1 MKRFITLLVLISVS
15 LFFVSCD
22 TINSSKDLNEKESVD
37 IGNIDVPDN
46 FNFSTIAQKMIT
58 LEVLTSEE
66 SPIADIH
73 FYICETEEDAEIP
86 EETSI
91 AHGFTDD
98 NGVYSQAITIPT
110 YLDSIYIVGFMKVIR
125 LSTENDVINFTYGGA
140 SSSRYAN
147 SGEVVKTRATDK
159 FHYLQDY
166 DVNGRPVNLDFEPL
180 SADFLQR
187 VNEVLPERKNLPNLK
202 PEFFDNV
209 NHNIEILQDCNVSVI
224 FVSEGAGYRNSL
236 GFTKYQTNNPPAS
249 IDIDSDTLNI
259 IFPHCS
265 TSGNWGGPPYAI
277 FAGDKMDIGS
287 FQAGETID
295 FFLVEN
301 GWRAN
306 SATQGV
312 SNTRKRYFTTPEYNP
327 EPSINEQVHTVLLND
342 IESSPNRFLLGFE
355 DVLRTRSGCDHDF
368 NDCVFYIVAEPINSI
383 NEVGIP
389 TVGNV
394 VNPDEDGDGV
404 PDEFDDYPNN
414 SERAFN
420 NFYPGENEK
429 ATLAFEDQW
438 PSKGDFDFNDIV
450 IDYNFLN
457 VHDPDNKLMEI
468 HASFTLK
475 AIGAKYHNGFSFEV
489 PFGMTLV
496 DTAKINADYVSIDG
510 NIVTVFDDAF
520 HLIQPTQNFVNTI
533 NAESPIS
540 PVDISFWLKLDT
552 HYEYVAGDYLPPYNP
567 FIIANTEVHDITYE
581 IHLCDYPPTSRAD
594 ETVFGTM
601 DDDSDL
607 PAGRT
612 YRTATNL
619 PWAVHLSSEWKYP
632 SENSV
637 ITDAYYYFDEWA
649 GSGGVE
655 HPDWYLY
662 NDDNVNDDY
671 LYLAQ

>member
-1 MKRFITLLVLISVS
+1 MKNIFWTLLIVTSIA
-15 LFFVSCD
+15 FFTGCD
-22 TINSSKDLNEKESVD
+22 NINSSNNDDEKQSVNIED
-37 IGNIDVPDN
+37 IEIQDD
-46 FNFSTIAQKMIT
+46 FNFSTIAT
-58 LEVLTSEE
+58 TEVLLTVLNIEDNPVE
-66 SPIADIH
+66 NVH
-73 FYICETEEDAEIP
+73 FFICEDEIAAQNP
-86 EETSI
+86 LENNIT
-91 AHGFTDD
+91 HGFTNE
-98 NGVYSQAITIPT
+98 NGVFNTFINLPTYYNSLTIVGYMNTITIDIGENNTVEFLFGGSDETRGSETITNPRA
-110 YLDSIYIVGFMKVIR
+110 GFFSYPYPYKNTGVPFNKYNTAVAP
-125 LSTENDVINFTYGGA
+125 S
-140 SSSRYAN
+140 
-147 SGEVVKTRATDK
+147 
-159 FHYLQDY
+159 
-166 DVNGRPVNLDFEPL
+166 
-180 SADFLQR
+180 FLQKLS
-187 VNEVLPERKNLPNLK
+187 EVFQEAQPLETRYPHLFEDLAEPNL
-202 PEFFDNV
+202 V
-209 NHNIEILQDCNVSVI
+209 IEQECDISLV
-224 FVSEGAGYRNSL
+224 FVSERADYRNCL
-236 GFTKYQTNNPPAS
+236 GYFEFP
-249 IDIDSDTLNI
+249 SDNKPQSVEEIADHNIMFANCSMNHSGGKMKTGYTLDLGT
-259 IFPHCS
+259 FYP
-265 TSGNWGGPPYAI
+265 GNTLG
-277 FAGDKMDIGS
+277 
-287 FQAGETID
+287 
-295 FFLVEN
+295 FFLVAN
-301 GWRAN
+301 GWVSSGGGYVSENKPIYYSIN
-306 SATQGV
+306 SL
-312 SNTRKRYFTTPEYNP
+312 NP
-327 EPSINEQVHTVLLND
+327 ETANDKKQHQVLVHD
-342 IESSPNRFLLGFE
+342 LGEDVFALAFE
-355 DVLRTRSGCDHDF
+355 DINRESGSDHDF
-368 NDCVFYIVAEPINSI
+368 NDLVCYLIVNPSSA
-383 NEVGIP
+383 VG
-389 TVGNV
+389 GNV
-394 VNPDEDGDGV
+394 PNFDGPASPDPDRDNDGV
-404 PDEFDDYPNN
+404 LNEFDDYPDDP
-414 SERAFN
+414 ERAFN

-429 ATLAFEDQW
+429 ATLAYEDQW

-457 VHDPDNKLMEI
+457 IHDPDNKLMEI

-567 FIIANTEVHDITYE
+567 FITANIGLNDVTYE
-581 IHLCDYPPTSRAD
+581 IHLCDYPPTIRAD

-607 PAGRT
+607 STGRT

-637 ITDAYYYFDEWA
+637 ITNAYHYFDEWA